1 MPQSTHQPTKR
12 CMHQRTRNPFKVA
25 RALWRLTRKLED
37 TPSALILEDVFS
49 RAALFRKVA
58 AWDRVAQ
65 RVIPPELRARPLAE
79 WPRMPSLD
87 LDRMRA
93 ECPRGSLGHVV
104 ATHMKALGLTP
115 DLFHP
120 AEVRGERDYVIVHL
134 TESHDI
140 WHVVSG
146 FGNDEPGEFGA
157 VGFSL
162 AQTEAPVFVG
172 LLAIGFLNT
181 LIFEPR
187 RLSERMEGL
196 SRGWLAGRAARNLF
210 GIDWPQHW
218 HRPIDE
224 LRRELGLPL
233 QVDVGQGI
241 LAEVA

>member
-1 MPQSTHQPTKR
+1 MQQAKGHPAKR
-12 CMHQRTRNPFKVA
+12 YLHQRTRNPFKVV
-25 RALWRLTRKLED
+25 RALWRMTRNLQD
-37 TPSALILEDVFS
+37 TPSVLVLEDVFS
-49 RAALFRKVA
+49 RSPILRKLA

-65 RVIPPELRARPLAE
+65 RVIPSELRARPLAE

-87 LDRMRA
+87 LQRMRA
-93 ECPRGSLGHVV
+93 ECPRGSLGYVV
-104 ATHMKALGLTP
+104 ATHMNALELNP

-120 AEVRGERDYVIVHL
+120 ARVRCEEDYVVVHL

-157 VGFSL
+157 VGFIL
-162 AQTEAPVFVG
+162 AQTGAPLFVA

-181 LIFEPR
+181 LIFEPHR
-187 RLSERMEGL
+187 VVERMEGL
-196 SRGWLAGRAARNLF
+196 SRGWLAGRAAKNLF
-210 GIDWPQHW
+210 GIDWPRHW

-233 QVDVGQGI
+233 QVEVGQGI
-241 LAEVA
+241 LADAA